1 MGKRTTAAVTAIG
14 KVMGECNGLVEM
26 IEKCTEQTTKL
37 RAVNAAQIKIMD
49 DVNEEYM
56 PGGHR
61 TPGSEKLVEEDKRN
75 VAAVKILEANTK
87 TLMNT
92 LDTINAA
99 KKALQAKNKELAGEL
114 AVLEKLIGEKLKKNP
129 KDKAKYTDSVALID
143 KTNKFLDAT
152 TKMAK

>member
-1 MGKRTTAAVTAIG
+1 MGKRTTAAVAAIG

-26 IEKCTEQTTKL
+26 IEKCSEQSAKL
-37 RAVNAAQIKIMD
+37 RASNAVQIEIMD
-49 DVNEEYM
+49 AVNEEYM

-92 LDTINAA
+92 LETINAA
-99 KKALQAKNKELAGEL
+99 KKALQAKNKELSGEL
-114 AVLEKLIGEKLKKNP
+114 AVLEKLIADKLKKNP
-129 KDKAKYTDSVALID
+129 KDKTKYADSLALID
-143 KTNKFLDAT
+143 KTNKFLEAT